1 MIDLEHVWIITTG
14 TGSQRT
20 DPLNSTSYKGAA
32 FRIWACRKLLHNV
45 FMTEPV
51 VWADRSVGV
60 CHVRLPCSYRS
71 PEWTNGLCN
80 TCDIHTLMAE
90 AAVLTRSSLGFS
102 IFLNFN
108 VQLRQNWTNELLIT
122 GWPTWPPEQQP
133 PQTKSLTLERIFCVS
148 AAIVEEGEMIDAAKS
163 DSLDV

>member
-102 IFLNFN
+102 IFLEDTLTCSCARIEPTSF
-108 VQLRQNWTNELLIT
+108 WLLDDRLDLLSNSHLKQSHWLWR
-122 GWPTWPPEQQP
+122 GSFVFQQP
-133 PQTKSLTLERIFCVS
+133 SWRRVRW
-148 AAIVEEGEMIDAAKS
+148 
-163 DSLDV
+163 